1 MMAGMKTRLPAGIVV
16 AAALTTAPALV
27 PPVRSVRLQADRR
40 DLAPDH
46 GDCSHLTMLKLP
58 DVKVTEAV
66 AVPATAIG
74 PITVAHCRVAGVIG
88 TEIKFS
94 LLLPDTWNR
103 KFLMGGGG
111 GFVGSVV
118 NQALEIDFVDPVI
131 NAGYATAGTDTGHQG
146 SAVDAGWALNNL
158 ERQVNFGYLAVHR
171 TAEVAKAI
179 LRSYYGSNETR
190 AYFFGCSNGGRQGL
204 MEAQR
209 FPDDFDGIV
218 AGAPAADFTGIG
230 AQFIKDARAQFPD
243 PKNLT
248 PLIPSE
254 TLRSVAA
261 QILDNCDALDGVK
274 DGVMDDPRQC
284 KVDASALTGL
294 SAAQQAALK
303 TIYAPTRAGG
313 ETIFPGQPFGGE
325 GELAG
330 WPVWISG
337 APPRSGQPQAPSLRL
352 AFGTQLFKYLVFS
365 DPDWDYTK
373 YDLSTWKSDT
383 KRTASFLNATNPD
396 LDAFKSKGHKLLLW
410 HGWADAGLSALA
422 TIKYFDDVKAR
433 DPKVDDNVRM
443 FLMPGVLHCSG
454 GAGPDKADWVAA
466 IDAWVDGGKAP
477 ERIVARKVSKGATL
491 RTRPLC
497 PYPQRAVY
505 KGSGSTDEAENFVC
519 RQP

>member
-1 MMAGMKTRLPAGIVV
+1 MMAVMKNGMLAGLVV
-16 AAALTTAPALV
+16 AAVLTSADALV
-27 PPVRSVRLQADRR
+27 AT
-40 DLAPDH
+40 DLAE
-46 GDCSHLTMLKLP
+46 CSRLTLLKLP

-66 AVPATAIG
+66 AVPAPTAG
-74 PITVAHCRVAGVIG
+74 PITVAHCRVAGVIS

-111 GFVGSVV
+111 GFVGSIANQAQETLFVV
-118 NQALEIDFVDPVI
+118 NPVV

-146 SAVDAGWALNNL
+146 SGIEAGWALNNL

-218 AGAPAADFTGIG
+218 AAAPAADFTGIG
-230 AQFIKDARAQFPD
+230 AQFIKDVRAQFSD

-254 TLRSVAA
+254 TLQSVAL
-261 QILDNCDALDGVK
+261 QILDKCDALDGVK

-284 KVDASALTGL
+284 KVDVATLTGL

-303 TIYAPTRAGG
+303 TIYAPTRAGS
-313 ETIFPGQPFGGE
+313 ETVFPGQPFGGE
-325 GELAG
+325 GEPAG
-330 WPVWISG
+330 WPAWISG
-337 APPRSGQPQAPSLRL
+337 APPRPGQPPVPSLRF
-352 AFGTQLFKYLVFS
+352 AFGTQLFKHLVFE

-383 KRTASFLNATNPD
+383 KRTASFLNATSPD

-422 TIKYFDDVKAR
+422 TIKYYDDVKAR
-433 DPKVDDNVRM
+433 DPNVDDYLRLFM
-443 FLMPGVLHCSG
+443 LPGVLHCGG
-454 GAGPDKADWVAA
+454 GAGPDKADWAAA
-466 IDAWVDGGKAP
+466 IDAWVEGGKAP
-477 ERIVARKVSKGATL
+477 ERILARKVGAGGAVS

-497 PYPQRAVY
+497 VYPQRAVY
-505 KGSGSTDEAENFVC
+505 TGSGSTDAAANFVC
-519 RQP
+519 KP